1 MPTISTATNQSDIL
15 VVDDDPMSRDMLVM
29 MFQSADIRV
38 AAACDGLHAIDIIK
52 DRGAHAFEAIFTDVQ
67 MPRMGGLELLEWINV
82 NAPTTAT
89 VIMTANQERELVSA
103 SLRGGAV
110 EFLDKPFDLRAIL
123 RAVRQ
128 AREIHRTRTQQL
140 AAANRLLDI
149 ADINQRLT
157 RTALNS
163 AGCTS
168 ANINL
173 TTRFYPIN
181 EAGGDLVKTTAL
193 DYDRIVLVLGDVSG
207 HGLKEGFLSAYFQG
221 IIEGMANQAATCRGI
236 AEAFNR
242 FLINQWNDADPFSVS
257 TSLSATFMEVDFG
270 ARRVSVLNCGGPAVV
285 LSDRRGSLEFLAPG
299 GAPLGWF
306 PEIEP
311 QKTTALLDVAGLLL
325 LWSDGLDAHAERL
338 NVPPIALAY
347 RILQSPVN
355 SLGNDLL
362 KGADDDIVVC
372 RLDWSPPTETIP
384 LGEIWVPIQNETY
397 PGNSASRID
406 LLQAAWERVLT
417 LALPKLGGDTRY
429 DILLCLREGAL
440 NSFDHGCD
448 HDPAKTIRVE
458 LLVDGAAAF
467 LHARITDD
475 GIGFDPNAPRPPAD
489 PEHISLG
496 IQLIRSLTHACRHSD
511 DGRTLEMTF
520 CLPVTSSA

>member
-1 MPTISTATNQSDIL
+1 MSIHPLPPQPDIL
-15 VVDDDPMSRDMLVM
+15 VVDDDPMSRDMLVY
-29 MFQSADIRV
+29 MFLSADIRV
-38 AAACDGLHAIDIIK
+38 AAACDGLEAIERLK
-52 DRGAHAFEAIFTDVQ
+52 ERGASPFEAVFTDVQ

-140 AAANRLLDI
+140 AAKHRLLDI

-157 RTALNS
+157 RTALD
-163 AGCTS
+163 ATVCTS
-168 ANINL
+168 AKINL
-173 TTRFYPIN
+173 VTRFYPIN

-193 DYDRIVLVLGDVSG
+193 DYDRILLVLGDVSG

-236 AEAFNR
+236 AESFNR
-242 FLINQWNDADPFSVS
+242 FLLTQWNDTEPFAVA

-285 LSDRRGSLEFLAPG
+285 VSDRRGSIEQLAPG

-306 PEIEP
+306 PDIEP
-311 QKTTALLDVAGLLL
+311 QKITAALDVAGLIM
-325 LWSDGLDAHAERL
+325 LWSDGLEAQAEKL
-338 NVPPIALAY
+338 KIPPIALAY
-347 RILQSPVN
+347 RILQSPAN
-355 SLGNDLL
+355 SLANSIL
-362 KGADDDIVVC
+362 KGAEDDIVVC
-372 RLDWSPPTETIP
+372 RLDWNPPNETSP
-384 LGEIWVPIQNETY
+384 LGEIWMPIHNVTY
-397 PGNSASRID
+397 PGNSAEGID
-406 LLQAAWERVLT
+406 ALQESWERT
-417 LALPKLGGDTRY
+417 LKTTLPQLGEHTLH
-429 DILLCLREGAL
+429 DILLCVREATLNAL
-440 NSFDHGCD
+440 DHGCKND
-448 HDPAKTIRVE
+448 AAKTARVE
-458 LLVDGAAAF
+458 MLVNSNAAF
-467 LHARITDD
+467 LHARISDD
-475 GIGFDPNAPRPPAD
+475 GQGFDPSAPTPPAD

-496 IQLIRSLTHACRHSD
+496 IQVMRSLTHALGHSE

-520 CLPVTSSA
+520 CLPAASPL

>member
-1 MPTISTATNQSDIL
+1 MSTKPATNSPDIL
-15 VVDDDPMSRDMLVM
+15 VVDDDPMSRDMLVF

-38 AAACDGLHAIDIIK
+38 VSAGDGIEAIERIK
-52 DRGAHAFEAIFTDVQ
+52 ERGTTPFEAIFTDVQ

-123 RAVRQ
+123 RALRQ
-128 AREIHRTRTQQL
+128 AREIHRNRTQQL
-140 AAANRLLDI
+140 AATHRLLDI

-157 RTALNS
+157 RTALN
-163 AGCTS
+163 AAVCTS
-168 ANINL
+168 AKINL
-173 TTRFYPIN
+173 VTRFYPIN

-193 DYDRIVLVLGDVSG
+193 DYDRILLVLGDVSG

-236 AEAFNR
+236 AESFNR
-242 FLINQWNDADPFSVS
+242 FLLNQWNDTDPFAVA
-257 TSLSATFMEVDFG
+257 TSLSATFLEVDFG
-270 ARRVSVLNCGGPAVV
+270 GRRVSVLNCGGPAVI
-285 LSDRRGSLEFLAPG
+285 LSDRRGNIEQLAPG

-311 QKTTALLDVAGLLL
+311 QKLTATLDVAGLLVL
-325 LWSDGLDAHAERL
+325 FSDGLEAHAERL
-338 NVPPIALAY
+338 QVPPIALAY
-347 RILQSPVN
+347 RILQSPAN
-355 SLGNDLL
+355 TLANTLL

-372 RLDWSPPTETIP
+372 RLDWNPPNEATP
-384 LGEIWVPIQNETY
+384 LGEIWMPIFNETC
-397 PGNSASRID
+397 PGDSAPRID
-406 LLQAAWERVLT
+406 AIQDLWARTLT
-417 LALPKLGGDTRY
+417 ITLPQLGEDTRH
-429 DILLCLREGAL
+429 DVLLCIREATLNAL
-440 NSFDHGCD
+440 DHGCNND
-448 HDPAKTIRVE
+448 ASQTTRVE
-458 LLVDGAAAF
+458 LLVNSTAAF

-475 GIGFDPNAPRPPAD
+475 GRGFDPNAPRPPVD

-496 IQLIRSLTHACRHSD
+496 IQVMRSLTHALRHSN

-520 CLPVTSSA
+520 CLPVMPPL